1 MAGFWSSVWE
11 TLLPPSHE
19 VGVYSPTGSP
29 PFAAMAKL
37 PLKNMPLAGLAPPTL
52 AASHTAWFS
61 EPSAFTTLLLSFVD
75 QELVEGYPFP
85 AALVP
90 PKNGEPS

>member
-1 MAGFWSSVWE
+1 
-11 TLLPPSHE
+11 
-19 VGVYSPTGSP
+19 
-29 PFAAMAKL
+29 MAKL

-52 AASHTAWFS
+52 AASHTAWFQRAVGIHD
-61 EPSAFTTLLLSFVD
+61 PVAVLVD
-75 QELVEGYPFP
+75 QELVEGSHSP